1 MLTTLFIVSLL
12 AQSAPADLSSG
23 ADLKA
28 WRSLGP
34 EASVAEINQFLNE
47 FGQSP
52 LAELAVRRLDA
63 KGSSLPTAK
72 FYDILQSVLN
82 HDAQLVQLSTSVA
95 ITPVKMAPLSAA
107 DTPPASSGNTPVA
120 DAN

>member
-1 MLTTLFIVSLL
+1 MLKALIIISFL

-28 WRSLGP
+28 WRDLGP

-47 FGQSP
+47 FGESP

-63 KGSSLPTAK
+63 KGSSLPTAQ
-72 FYDILQSVLN
+72 FYDVLQSVLN

-95 ITPVKMAPLSAA
+95 ITSVKMVPLSPG
-107 DTPPASSGNTPVA
+107 DTPPASLVNTPVA